1 MKNNGKK
8 SIFNKLASGF
18 FAVISIVLALCLTV
32 SIFAHKIDPELFFWF
47 SFFGLAFWPLLILNG
62 LMVFVFFF
70 FRSSKIFIPLA
81 ALLIAI
87 PGIKKSA
94 AFHKSETGSLKVVSY
109 NLHNFHSIYEN
120 ITRYE
125 AALKVAELL
134 KNEDATVVCLQEF
147 NRFGRN
153 IESDVLLFAEKSNFP
168 YFQYDI
174 GERGGGRLILSQH
187 PITLIE
193 TWKSLNGRYLGLL
206 VLIEAEKPF
215 YVASLHLASFQLQK
229 EELSLF
235 DTEASSTIQRE
246 LLGKSIVRKLGI
258 GFKERSSE
266 IKYLESKLPKNSL
279 PILVC
284 GDFNDTPLSFTHGRM
299 TKNGYQDA
307 FIKKG
312 SGIGTTFSNKLPM
325 LRIDYIWYKNGIEPK
340 HFRTLEF
347 KMSDHQPISLEF
359 DLK

>member
-1 MKNNGKK
+1 MKKRSKK
-8 SIFNKLASGF
+8 SIFRKIVSAI
-18 FAVISIVLALCLTV
+18 FATISVVLALCLATSV
-32 SIFAHKIDPELFFWF
+32 LAHKIDPESFFWF
-47 SFFGLAFWPLLILNG
+47 SFFWLAFWPLLILNG
-62 LMVFVFFF
+62 LMVFIFFF
-70 FRSSKIFIPLA
+70 FRSSKIFIPLV

-94 AFHKSETGSLKVVSY
+94 AFHKGETGSLKVVSY

-120 ITRYE
+120 ITRYD
-125 AALKVAELL
+125 AALKVIELL
-134 KNEDATVVCLQEF
+134 KNENATVVCLQEF

-153 IESDVLLFAEKSNFP
+153 VESDVLLFAEKSNFP

-174 GERGGGRLILSQH
+174 GERGGGRLILSKY

-193 TWKSLNGRYLGLL
+193 TWKSRNGRYLGLL

-235 DTEASSTIQRE
+235 DTEASSNIQRE

-258 GFKERSSE
+258 GFKERSRE
-266 IKYLESKLPKNSL
+266 IKYLESKLPKDSL

-284 GDFNDTPLSFTHGRM
+284 GDFNDTPLSYTYGRM

-312 SGIGTTFSNKLPM
+312 TGIGTTFSNKLPL
-325 LRIDYIWYKNGIEPK
+325 LRIDYIWFKNGIEPK
-340 HFRTLEF
+340 YFRTLDF
-347 KMSDHQPISLEF
+347 KMSDHQPVSLEF